1 MEEDIMNQSI
11 QPMGIEPLITEE
23 KPQLPNFKEM
33 ALNVA
38 KNKAME
44 YAANKV
50 GLNMAQAS
58 GLARLVGIGS
68 SIFAPL
74 GLASALTG
82 RSLGISDYLAN
93 RRAQKEARR
102 LRLNDPQG
110 NVTTYPVGIMAMQP
124 TAQEA
129 YRAGQYN
136 RGNGGMTSN
145 QSTGTSA
152 ERGAALHG

>member
-11 QPMGIEPLITEE
+11 QPMGIKPLITEE
-23 KPQLPNFKEM
+23 RPDFKGM

-38 KNKAME
+38 KNKALD
-44 YAANKV
+44 YAAGKV

-58 GLARLVGIGS
+58 GLASILGIGS

-74 GLASALTG
+74 GLVSALTG

-129 YRAGQYN
+129 YKAGQYN
-136 RGNGGMTSN
+136 TGNGGMTSN